1 MRALTRLRLQFEED
15 SVLQYCLDLGLLR
28 KERTFS
34 CIMTLKSYSRSIDGF
49 VHRCAIWS
57 KRVSIREGKLI
68 ILIFRRN
75 VFFFARSHLQL
86 AELIQ
91 ILLKDF
97 GAA

>member
-68 ILIFRRN
+68 ILIFRRKFLSKVTPPVIRTHTN
-75 VFFFARSHLQL
+75 SIEGFW
-86 AELIQ
+86 
-91 ILLKDF
+91 
-97 GAA
+97 GG